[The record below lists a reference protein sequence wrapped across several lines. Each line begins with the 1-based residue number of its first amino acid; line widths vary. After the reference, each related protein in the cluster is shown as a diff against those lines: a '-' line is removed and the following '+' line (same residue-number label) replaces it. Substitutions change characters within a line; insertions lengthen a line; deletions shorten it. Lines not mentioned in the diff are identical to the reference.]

1 MVDDSRGRHV
11 VDCLVDRLKV
21 PLPGRRAHRRLA
33 PSLAY
38 GRHAGPPSPSAK
50 RAAVAVLLYSDET
63 GEWAIPL
70 TVRPH
75 HMKDH
80 AGQVCLPGG
89 VLECRESAEVCALRE
104 TEEELGVPPSTLRA
118 LGVLTPVYVFGTN
131 YLMQPVV
138 FVARERP
145 QWLPCPD
152 EVAHVLEVSL
162 KDFLTWPEAS
172 TRRMTRSGLSF
183 DAPGWPWHGFWIW
196 GATAMVLAEWMD
208 VVRSVVACGS
218 ER

>member
-1 MVDDSRGRHV
+1 MVDNRRGRSV
-11 VDCLVDRLKV
+11 VDCLAERLQV
-21 PLPGRRAHRRLA
+21 PLPGRAAHQRLA

-38 GRHAGPPSPSAK
+38 GRHAGPPSPTAK
-50 RAAVAVLLYSDET
+50 RAAVAVLLYPDEA
-63 GEWAIPL
+63 GQWAFPL

-104 TEEELGVPPSTLRA
+104 TEEELGVPPSALRA

-138 FVARERP
+138 FAARERP
-145 QWLPCPD
+145 QWSPCPD

-162 KDFLTWPEAS
+162 KEFLAWPEAS
-172 TRRMTRSGLSF
+172 HRRMARSGLSF
-183 DAPGWPWHGFWIW
+183 DAPGWSWHGFWVW
-196 GATAMVLAEWMD
+196 GATAMVLSEWMD
-208 VVRSVVACGS
+208 VVRLAVAC
-218 ER
+218 EDPR